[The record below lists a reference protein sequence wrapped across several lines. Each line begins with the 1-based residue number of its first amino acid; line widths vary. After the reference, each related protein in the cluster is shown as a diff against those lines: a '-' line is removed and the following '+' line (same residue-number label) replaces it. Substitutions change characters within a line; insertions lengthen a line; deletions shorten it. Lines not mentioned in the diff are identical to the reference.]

1 MKVIARVMLGMAL
14 FTLHCSLFT
23 SCVEGTDNVFD
34 DSSAI
39 RLQKSVASYSQLL
52 KDNTQGWSMDFYPG
66 DLTDGGIAYTARF
79 TDSEVTLSCEQAI
92 DYSELVN
99 KSEYKYNAGDE
110 VTSGYTVK
118 SESSVILSFDTFNAL
133 IHYWAQPFKLDA
145 DGYGGDYEFTF
156 LSACADSVVLRGK
169 KYGNLLRLYPLTVTP
184 AEYVSKAAIMRSK
197 LSTIPRKRIVVDG
210 QTYNIDFANSHLRY
224 FVGDNTYSVPFA
236 FTADGLRFY
245 QPVTIAGVTAR
256 ELKYD
261 DATNELR
268 AADGRFV
275 LPAPSTTEQFLATR
289 HQWYFGYDKSSGA
302 YDMCDEL
309 KSIVADVVKGFK
321 SVGWG
326 YEVMQSFYIG
336 ANLQSADKDSH
347 SIVIGWDALDN
358 YGAGDHNYFCYAITM
373 YTADDDTETMSILPF
388 EAGTGFDKK
397 QFCKPF
403 VDFIGQHSPYHL
415 AFDSDDN
422 PTSVVLTSKADSNYW
437 FKLTKK

>member
-1 MKVIARVMLGMAL
+1 ML
-14 FTLHCSLFT
+14 FTLCLACCGFSTALFT
-23 SCVEGTDNVFD
+23 SCIEGTDNVFD
-34 DSSAI
+34 DSAAM
-39 RLQKSVASYSQLL
+39 RLQKSVTNYSQIL
-52 KDNTQGWSMDFYPG
+52 KENTQGWAMDFYPG

-92 DYSELVN
+92 DYSKLVS

-110 VTSGYTVK
+110 VTSGYSVK

-133 IHYWAQPFKLDA
+133 IHYWAQPFGLDA
-145 DGYGGDYEFTF
+145 DGLAGDYEFTF

-169 KYGNLLRLYPLTVTP
+169 KYGNLLRLFPLTVTP
-184 AEYVSKAAIMRSK
+184 ADYVSRAALMRSK
-197 LSTIPRKRIVVDG
+197 LSAIPRKRIVVDG
-210 QTYNIDFANSHLRY
+210 QTHNIDFANSHLRY
-224 FVGDNTYSVPFA
+224 FDGDNSFTVPFA

-245 QPVTIAGVTAR
+245 QPVTIDGVTAR

-275 LPAPSTTEQFLATR
+275 LPAPSTTEQFLATM
-289 HQWYFGYDKSSGA
+289 HQWYFGYDKTSGA
-302 YDMCDEL
+302 SDMCDEL
-309 KSIVADVVKGFK
+309 KSIVADIVKGFK

-326 YEVMQSFYIG
+326 YEVMQSIYIG

-347 SIVIGWDALDN
+347 GIVIGWDALDN
-358 YGAGDHNYFCYAITM
+358 YGSGDHNYFCYAITM
-373 YTADDDTETMSILPF
+373 YAANGNDQQTISIQPI

-403 VDFIGQHSPYHL
+403 VDFIAQHSPYQL
-415 AFDSDDN
+415 VFDSDAN
-422 PTSVVLTSKADSNYW
+422 PTAVTLTSKADSNIW